1 MRFTNDLEESVMMG
15 ELGERV
21 ARQRLA
27 RNLRQTEL
35 AREAGVSR
43 SALQRLE
50 GGDAVGLGVL
60 IRVLKSLGLARN
72 LEALLPAAEPEP
84 MELLENRGRARQRAR
99 KAGRAAGAP
108 KPWRWSDEL

>member
-1 MRFTNDLEESVMMG
+1 MRFTNDLEESAVMR

-35 AREAGVSR
+35 ASEAGVSR

-50 GGDAVGLGVL
+50 GGAPVSVGVL
-60 IRVLKSLGLARN
+60 IRVLKALGLALN
-72 LEALLPAAEPEP
+72 FEALLPAAEPEP
-84 MELLENRGRARQRAR
+84 MELLESRGRARQRAR
-99 KAGRAAGAP
+99 RTARFGGPA
-108 KPWRWSDEL
+108 KPWKWGDDL

>member
-1 MRFTNDLEESVMMG
+1 MRFTNDLEESVVMR

-35 AREAGVSR
+35 AREAGIGR

-50 GGDAVGLGVL
+50 GGDPVSVGVL
-60 IRVLKSLGLARN
+60 IRVLKALGLASN
-72 LEALLPAAEPEP
+72 FEALLPAAEPEP
-84 MELLENRGRARQRAR
+84 IELLENRGHARQRAR
-99 KAGRAAGAP
+99 RTARGGRPA
-108 KPWRWSDEL
+108 KPWQWGDEL

>member
-1 MRFTNDLEESVMMG
+1 MRITNDIEDAAVMR
-15 ELGERV
+15 ELGQRV

-50 GGDAVGLGVL
+50 AGTPVGVSVL
-60 IRVLKSLGLARN
+60 IRVLRALGLGSN
-72 LEALLPAAEPEP
+72 LEALLPAAEPDP
-84 MELLENRGRARQRAR
+84 LELLESRGRARRRAR
-99 KAGRAAGAP
+99 PTVRPDAP
-108 KPWRWSDEL
+108 AEPWRWGDES

>member
-1 MRFTNDLEESVMMG
+1 MRFTNDLEESAVLR

-35 AREAGVSR
+35 ARDAGVSR

-50 GGDAVGLGVL
+50 GGAPVTVGVL
-60 IRVLKSLGLARN
+60 IRVLKSLGLAQN
-72 LEALLPAAEPEP
+72 FEALLPAAEPEP
-84 MELLENRGRARQRAR
+84 RVS
-99 KAGRAAGAP
+99 AGRRSRGSGP
-108 KPWRWSDEL
+108 MSCEDC

>member
-1 MRFTNDLEESVMMG
+1 MRFTNELVESAVMR

-35 AREAGVSR
+35 AHEAGVSR

-50 GGDAVGLGVL
+50 GGEPVGVSVL
-60 IRVLKSLGLARN
+60 IRVLRSLGLAEN

-84 MELLENRGRARQRAR
+84 IELLENRGRARQRAR
-99 KAGRAAGAP
+99 RTARSDRPTG
-108 KPWRWSDEL
+108 PWQWGDER